1 MIETFNTVGDLQISA
16 FDVDIQDIYKRTV
29 LETPEYKTI
38 VEDLLNP
45 KVKTFESHVRKQPK
59 YIGLD
64 NEGIPIQPKIKN
76 ILKRILSGDVYVVN
90 FEGGVR
96 GGKDLWAIYMWTK
109 YLMICP
115 EPIHLVLGKSLEH
128 ALINVLHSNGYGLF
142 YTIPNGVFERTS
154 DKGAQR
160 GVFRF
165 EDAYGRHKEILFY
178 GNDKENDHEKFQG
191 FTIGSTYVVE
201 GMTQHINGL
210 NQAVQRMASTKQHLM
225 ILTQNPKGD
234 ASKFYTDFEKPK
246 LFTQEEIQLLEFIRD
261 TYKEDFDKIELEN
274 NKLRMKNGVKVRDA
288 YYKKVGVPQG
298 KDGYQFLTKE
308 QQVELQLLL
317 YENNLKYDTLL
328 RAIKVSDFQPDLL
341 RVNNPSL
348 MEDHRFASL
357 SMKKVVNYFKG
368 GDNPNGI
375 YNAIDYEYYHFTVED
390 NMAMDE
396 MARNEFARQ
405 FAKGSAVYDRNVRG
419 IRRTTDGAVFSNFSL
434 SEVDGNIFSG
444 DIKDFDKK
452 GFVRYIAIDFGLN
465 HACGIIDGEL
475 DMETGTFYQLQEL
488 LLELKDEDSK
498 GLDYIYNRYLEMV
511 RKRKRDKNG
520 RYKAPDFLIADPSN
534 TALIRHFIAKGEHIR
549 KANNS
554 VWSARSKDKSK
565 AIKNEKKDIIG
576 IDLMQTLIGRRKY
589 KIHDSNKQTI
599 KQLLSYESYVDE
611 KTGETKVYKVADD
624 LVDPVRYAI
633 NTLHKPYMLGK
644 ELENGDEQERTS
656 ERLDKQ
662 DILRKSQELL
672 NEEYELKKAQNYNPR
687 SRYFGNNGFWD

>member
-1 MIETFNTVGDLQISA
+1 MMTNYSVQELNIRS
-16 FDVDIQDIYKRTV
+16 FDVDIQEIYNRTIKDN
-29 LETPEYKTI
+29 PEYKNLI
-38 VEDLLNP
+38 EDLLNP
-45 KVKTFESHVRKQPK
+45 KVSKLDNHSRKAPQ

-64 NEGIPIQPKIKN
+64 ESGMPIQPKIRN
-76 ILKRILSGDVYVVN
+76 ILKRILSGDVYIVN

-165 EDAYGRHKEILFY
+165 VDAYGRNKEILFY

-191 FTIGSTYVVE
+191 FTVGSTYVVE

-234 ASKFYTDFEKPK
+234 ASKFYTEFEKPK
-246 LFTQEEIQLLEFIRD
+246 LYTKEEIDLLEFIQD
-261 TYKEDFDKIELEN
+261 TYKDEFAKIEKEN
-274 NKLRMKNGVKVRDA
+274 DKQRLRNAVKVRDA

-298 KDGYQFLTKE
+298 KSGYEFLTNE
-308 QQVELQLLL
+308 QQVELQLLI
-317 YENNLKYDTLL
+317 YNNNLKYDTML
-328 RAIKVSDFQPDLL
+328 RAIKVSDFQKDLL
-341 RVNNPSL
+341 AKNNPILS
-348 MEDHRFASL
+348 EDHRFADL
-357 SMKKVVNYFKG
+357 SMKKVITYFKG
-368 GDNPNGI
+368 GDNPNMI
-375 YNAIDYEYYHFTVED
+375 FNAIDYEYYHFTVKD
-390 NMAMDE
+390 NLAMDE

-405 FAKGSAVYDRNVRG
+405 FAKGSAVYDRNVLG

-434 SEVDGNIFSG
+434 SQVDGNVFSG
-444 DIKDFDKK
+444 DISEFDNK
-452 GFVRYIAIDFGLN
+452 GFQRYIAIDFGMN

-475 DMETGTFYQLQEL
+475 DIQTGTFYQLQEE
-488 LLELKDEDSK
+488 LLELKDEDTK
-498 GLDYIYNRYLEMV
+498 GLDFIYNRYKEMV
-511 RKRKRDKNG
+511 RRRKRDSQG

-534 TALIRHFIAKGEHIR
+534 TALIRHFLAQGEYIK

-554 VWSARSKDKSK
+554 VWSARGKDKSK
-565 AIKNEKKDIIG
+565 AIKSEKKDIIG

-589 KIHDSNKQTI
+589 KIHESNRHTI
-599 KQLLSYESYVDE
+599 KQILSYESYVDE
-611 KTGETKVYKVADD
+611 KTGETKVFKVADD

-633 NTLHKPYMLGK
+633 NTLHKPYMLRKDTESEGAK
-644 ELENGDEQERTS
+644 DGQQNQRPSKWEVYDAIQQALED
-656 ERLDKQ
+656 DY
-662 DILRKSQELL
+662 D
-672 NEEYELKKAQNYNPR
+672 QNFAR
-687 SRYFGNNGFWD
+687 FGININSGLWD